1 MGSRGYWNFFKN
13 WQISAPTSKVCQH
26 KLSTTLNFDQKLS
39 CEITQKKKKKT
50 SFSPALFP
58 FLPLLCFAL
67 GLLCQCIHSL
77 RRANPFDTGWID
89 SCWQDALCHFV
100 RCHLIGTPQFT
111 SLLLPTFAVA
121 RFCVTSA
128 GTVCVPSESLN
139 FIRTAVCWKTTCHS
153 RHQTVSVTLL

>member
-1 MGSRGYWNFFKN
+1 MGSRGYWKFFKN

-39 CEITQKKKKKT
+39 CEITQKKKKKS

-100 RCHLIGTPQFT
+100 RCHLIGTPQFYFSSST
-111 SLLLPTFAVA
+111 HIRCGQILCDISRDSMCSFREFKLYQNCCLLEDNM
-121 RFCVTSA
+121 S
-128 GTVCVPSESLN
+128 
-139 FIRTAVCWKTTCHS
+139 
-153 RHQTVSVTLL
+153 Q